1 MGSVIRFDE
10 HDLIFVVEIQW
21 SLLIYL
27 DGEME
32 HGSSYF
38 GCGNEG
44 RVATVHLSYEFCA
57 SESILCGSCSGHKDG
72 AVIDC
77 DRDGLFDYVLI
88 PKRGRWH

>member
-38 GCGNEG
+38 GCVTKAELLPF
-44 RVATVHLSYEFCA
+44 TEL
-57 SESILCGSCSGHKDG
+57 
-72 AVIDC
+72 
-77 DRDGLFDYVLI
+77 
-88 PKRGRWH
+88 